1 MAQPHPVPRR
11 RYLTSAWLV
20 LLYETQE
27 KYDLKTCLTHI
38 NQTGYKNSGAT
49 VPVDGENSN
58 FVKMDPFRVFD
69 RAYYQGEYR

>member
-1 MAQPHPVPRR
+1 MTR
-11 RYLTSAWLV
+11 
-20 LLYETQE
+20 
-27 KYDLKTCLTHI
+27 I

-49 VPVDGENSN
+49 IPVDGENSN